1 MKFID
6 LIITCTIEILEY
18 NACRACTS
26 VLLSFATVYEGFL
39 APFPLLTVTMST
51 ITLIFLEK
59 HAILETDP
67 NTLVIKTMIF
77 SLLMSVTFGT
87 GVAACS
93 YAHSTTIN
101 FIVFRLE
108 GKTITISGLCC
119 FH

>member
-1 MKFID
+1 M
-6 LIITCTIEILEY
+6 LAAVHVC
-18 NACRACTS
+18 
-26 VLLSFATVYEGFL
+26 EGFL
-39 APFPLLTVTMST
+39 AEFPLLTVTMST

-59 HAILETDP
+59 HALLETDP
-67 NTLVIKTMIF
+67 NTLVIKTTIF

-101 FIVFRLE
+101 FIVFCLE
-108 GKTITISGLCC
+108 GKTITILGLCC

>member
-1 MKFID
+1 MLAEHAHLFSLALPQCVK
-6 LIITCTIEILEY
+6 
-18 NACRACTS
+18 A
-26 VLLSFATVYEGFL
+26 FL
-39 APFPLLTVTMST
+39 ALFPLLIVTMST

-59 HAILETDP
+59 HALLETDP
-67 NTLVIKTMIF
+67 NTLVIKTTIF

-108 GKTITISGLCC
+108 GKTITILGLCC